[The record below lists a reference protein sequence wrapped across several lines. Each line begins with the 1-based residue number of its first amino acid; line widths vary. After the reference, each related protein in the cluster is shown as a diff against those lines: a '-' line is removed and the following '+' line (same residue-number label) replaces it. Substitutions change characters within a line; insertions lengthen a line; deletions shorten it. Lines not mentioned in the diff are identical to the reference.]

1 MSASISESPT
11 LVHSLDPRGEVLR
24 PGAANRPRSRP
35 LAARYE
41 LRARLGRGSS
51 ATVYAAIDIRL
62 NRPVTVKLFDA
73 AVAADSALRHRF
85 EQQVA
90 KAAQLRHSHIA
101 GILDAGFAAEGD
113 QGEQP
118 YVVTAAWGA
127 STLREHLAR
136 ERFLAPQQAVMIAR
150 QLASALSHAHYRGI
164 VHADVRPENV
174 LVDETGRRAKLVDFS
189 LSFVSS
195 ATGVVTRETFA
206 RRAAYLAP
214 EQVRGEP
221 VGPATDVYGL
231 GMLLYELVAGRPPF
245 VGASARIAAE
255 RRLDED
261 PRPPSVFEPSVPA
274 DIEAVVGRAL
284 ERSPAMRWSSI
295 EQFDDA
301 LSRLDSAQLRPR
313 EVPAAM
319 GAVEPP
325 VGRPRPA
332 GGPERRHPL
341 AFALP
346 ALAAAWALAM
356 ALTFFDPLVGSVQG
370 FGGAFNGL
378 FGTPRVPDVV
388 GMPVEDARKLA
399 RSRGFEVSVVGNRVS
414 DRLPSGAIIQQ
425 SPIGGWQPDSEQPV
439 RVTVSAGVA
448 VPDVRGTP
456 LADATAA
463 LEASG
468 WTVARVERAAQPDT
482 PSGTVYLQHP
492 APGVAPAPG
501 EMVLA
506 VAE

>member
-1 MSASISESPT
+1 MRVPTSESPT
-11 LVHSLDPRGEVLR
+11 LIQRLDPGGDVLGR
-24 PGAANRPRSRP
+24 HAADRPRSRP
-35 LAARYE
+35 LGERYE

-51 ATVYAAIDIRL
+51 ATVYAATDLRL
-62 NRPVTVKLFDA
+62 NRPVTVKLFDS
-73 AVAADSALRHRF
+73 AVAADPVLRRRF

-90 KAAQLRHSHIA
+90 KAAQLRHTHIA
-101 GILDAGFAAEGD
+101 GILDAGFAAGED
-113 QGEQP
+113 GEQP
-118 YVVTAAWGA
+118 YVVTAAGGA
-127 STLREHLAR
+127 TTLRDHLAR
-136 ERFLAPQQAVMIAR
+136 EHFLAPQQAVMIAR

-174 LVDETGRRAKLVDFS
+174 LIDETGKRVKLVDFS
-189 LSFVSS
+189 LSFVSA

-231 GMLLYELVAGRPPF
+231 GILLYELVAGRPPF

-274 DIEAVVGRAL
+274 DIEAVVSRAL

-301 LSRLDSAQLRPR
+301 LSQLDSAQLRPR
-313 EVPAAM
+313 DVPAATA
-319 GAVEPP
+319 AVEPP
-325 VGRPRPA
+325 LGRPRSASAP
-332 GGPERRHPL
+332 GRRHPL

-346 ALAAAWALAM
+346 AFAAAWALAM
-356 ALTFFDPLVGSVQG
+356 ALAFFDPLVGSVQG
-370 FGGAFNGL
+370 FGGAFNGI
-378 FGTPRVPDVV
+378 FGTPTVPDVV

-399 RSRGFEVSVVGNRVS
+399 RSRGFELSVVGNRVS
-414 DRLPSGAIIQQ
+414 ERAPSGAIIQQ

-439 RVTVSAGVA
+439 RVTVSSGVA
-448 VPDVRGTP
+448 VPDVRGRS

-468 WTVARVERAAQPDT
+468 WNVARVERAAQPDAE
-482 PSGTVYLQHP
+482 SGAVILQHP

-501 EMVLA
+501 EIVLA